1 MAASQSGSP
10 APGIE
15 AQAGRVFLVDAMG
28 LLYRAHFAFAGRPLT
43 TASGTP
49 VGALFGFITTLL
61 ALLRDERARFV
72 AIVLDSAGPT
82 FRHERFAGYKANR
95 PPLPPELA
103 AQLPYLPRLA
113 TAMGLTT
120 VVREGFE
127 ADDLI
132 GSLATSAAGAGWEAV
147 IVSADKDFA
156 QLLGPGLRQFVP
168 SRGRDPARW
177 LDATEIEA
185 KWGVAPEQFRDFLG
199 LTGDASDNIP
209 GVAGIGPKTAAGLLR
224 EWQSLDGIYANL
236 ERVGPTGVREKLA
249 AGREAAYL
257 SRELASIRTDI
268 MAAEPERYAVG
279 DLAQR
284 PAFRALLR
292 ELEFRRLEERVFGAP
307 GPAQGSLL
315 EAPPAE
321 PPSAPAPGARRQ
333 AAADSEAAPVEV
345 GDGWGANYRVVAD
358 EDGLRHVRE
367 ACGGAGG
374 PLALDTET
382 SGLDARHAS
391 LVGISLAWAPGQ
403 AAYIPV
409 GHAEGPNLSLARLQ
423 EWLGPRLADAAGEI
437 VGQNLAF
444 DLTVLARHGLPVRGR
459 LRDTMVAAYLIDPES
474 RHGLDDLSRQY
485 LGHRMVPIT
494 ALIGSGRTR
503 RGMQELPVAQ
513 VGPYACEDAD
523 GALRLWE
530 PLARRLGEVGG
541 RALFD
546 EVEMPLLPVLLA
558 MQEAGIAL
566 DLPVLEAMRLTLEGE
581 LGRAE
586 AEIHRRAGAPFN
598 VNSPRQLQTVLFE
611 RLGLRARRKTKTGLS
626 TDQSVLEELAAEH
639 PLPRAVL
646 AYRQLAKLKSTYV
659 EALPRMVDPA
669 DGRVHTQFHQTVTA
683 TGRLS
688 SSDPNLQNIPIR
700 TAAGREI
707 RKAFVAAPGHRLV
720 SADYS
725 QIELRLLAHFSG
737 DEHLCRAFR
746 EGHDIHRATAARIA
760 GVAEAAVTPE
770 MRSRAKTI
778 NFGVI
783 YGMGAARLAGELGIS
798 QKEAAGFIGDYFAK
812 LPGVKA
818 YIEACVGRARETGYA
833 ETLLGRRR
841 YLPDL
846 ASTHPRDRAAAE
858 RMALNATLQG
868 TAADLIKVA
877 MVRLQAVLER
887 EHPGARLLLQV
898 HDELLLEVPAGATE
912 AVMASVRREM
922 GAALTLRVPIV
933 VDLGQGRT
941 WFDAHA

>member
-1 MAASQSGSP
+1 MMATTRSG
-10 APGIE
+10 APEPGT
-15 AQAGRVFLVDAMG
+15 AARDHRLFLVDAMA

-43 TASGTP
+43 TAAGTP
-49 VGALFGFITTLL
+49 SGALFGFVTTLL
-61 ALLRDERARFV
+61 ALLRDEKAHFV
-72 AIVLDSAGPT
+72 AVVFDSAGPT
-82 FRHERFAGYKANR
+82 FRHERYAEYKAHR
-95 PPLPPELA
+95 PPLPSELA
-103 AQLPYLPRLA
+103 AQLPYVPRLVSA
-113 TAMGLTT
+113 LGLTS
-120 VVREGFE
+120 VAQEGFE

-132 GSLATSAAGAGWEAV
+132 GSLATAAVGVGWEAV

-168 SRGRDPARW
+168 ARGREPGRWIDPP
-177 LDATEIEA
+177 EVEA
-185 KWGVAPEQFRDFLG
+185 KWGVAPGQFRDFLA

-209 GVAGIGPKTAAGLLR
+209 GVAGIGPKTAAGLLHA
-224 EWQSLDGIYANL
+224 WQSLDGIYANL
-236 ERVGPTGVREKLA
+236 ERVSPAGVREKLA

-257 SRELASIRTDI
+257 SHELASIRTDL
-268 MAAEPERYAVG
+268 MPAEPERFSVG
-279 DLAQR
+279 D
-284 PAFRALLR
+284 PARQPALRDLLR
-292 ELEFRRLEERVFGAP
+292 ELEFRQLEERIFGAP
-307 GPAQGSLL
+307 APAQGSLL
-315 EAPPAE
+315 DSPVA
-321 PPSAPAPGARRQ
+321 APA
-333 AAADSEAAPVEV
+333 AAPRARAQAPADAEEEPVEIA
-345 GDGWGANYRVVAD
+345 DGWGAAYRIVTDDDA
-358 EDGLRHVRE
+358 LRAVLD
-367 ACGGAGG
+367 ACGRASG
-374 PLALDTET
+374 PLAIDTET

-403 AAYIPV
+403 AAYLPI
-409 GHAEGPNLSLARLQ
+409 GHETGPNLSLARVV
-423 EWLGPRLADAAGEI
+423 ERLGPRLADATGEI
-437 VGQNLAF
+437 VGQNLVF
-444 DLTVLARHGLPVRGR
+444 DLTVLARHGLPVGAR
-459 LRDTMVAAYLIDPES
+459 LRDTMVAAYLIDPEG
-474 RHGLDDLSRQY
+474 RHGLDDLSRQW
-485 LGHRMVPIT
+485 LDHRTVPIT
-494 ALIGSGRTR
+494 ALIGRGRAQ
-503 RGMQELPVAQ
+503 RGMHEVPIAR

-558 MQEAGIAL
+558 MQTAGIAL
-566 DLPVLEAMRLTLEGE
+566 DLRVLETMRLTLEGE
-581 LGRAE
+581 LKRAE
-586 AEIHRRAGAPFN
+586 AEIQRLAGEPFN
-598 VNSPRQLQTVLFE
+598 VNSPRQLQTILFE

-626 TDQSVLEELAAEH
+626 TDQSVLEELAADH

-646 AYRQLAKLKSTYV
+646 EYRQLAKLKSTYV

-700 TAAGREI
+700 TPAGREI

-725 QIELRLLAHFSG
+725 QIELRILAHFSG

-746 EGHDIHRATAARIA
+746 EGDDVHRATAARIF
-760 GVAEAAVTPE
+760 GVEEEAVTPE
-770 MRSRAKTI
+770 MRGRAKTI

-783 YGMGAARLAGELGIS
+783 YGMGAVRLAGELGIP
-798 QKEAAGFIGDYFAK
+798 QKPAAGFIADYFAK

-818 YIEACVGRARETGYA
+818 YVETCVARARQVGYA

-846 ASTHPRDRAAAE
+846 ESSHPRDRAAAE

-877 MVRLQAVLER
+877 MVRLHAALER

-898 HDELLLEVPAGATE
+898 HDELLLEVPERATD
-912 AVMASVRREM
+912 AVRERVRREM
-922 GAALTLRVPIV
+922 SAALELRVPIV